1 MPYFVV
7 VKYLSWLSDWALMA
21 CLYPV
26 QGTQLTLKSFEMSSI
41 AIVVFRAIQPEV
53 INRSQVVSTDY
64 TL

>member
-1 MPYFVV
+1 
-7 VKYLSWLSDWALMA
+7 MA

-53 INRSQVVSTDY
+53 INRSQVLSTDY

>member
-1 MPYFVV
+1 MPYVVV
-7 VKYLSWLSDWALMA
+7 VKYLSWFADRALMA

-26 QGTQLTLKSFEMSSI
+26 QEIPLTLKSFRMSSI

-53 INRSQVVSTDY
+53 TNRSQVLSTDY